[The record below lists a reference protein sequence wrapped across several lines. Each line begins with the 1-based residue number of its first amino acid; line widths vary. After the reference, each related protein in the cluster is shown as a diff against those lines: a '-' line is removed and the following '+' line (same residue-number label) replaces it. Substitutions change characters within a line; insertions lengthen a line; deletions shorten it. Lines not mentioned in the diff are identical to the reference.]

1 MKRILSA
8 LILLAPIGLQAQIL
22 YVNNSNNTYQTVN
35 TANVKQITFDSAQQ
49 LVAVEGSDGTT
60 SQYATANVDSISP
73 CSNGGTALT
82 YSDDRTVV
90 FDAADA
96 ANFTEIVETI
106 ETDELVDEW
115 GDFIENFSTTK
126 IITINFSETGVTCN
140 SNVSDVTYT
149 ITNNTHIVINSTRSK
164 VGYIVRGSCS
174 NGSLKIY
181 STKKFQIMVNNLSLT
196 NPTGPAINIQSGK
209 TVYFTIG
216 TNTTNTLCDGE
227 IYAAP
232 VLATDGTPEDQ
243 KGTLFSEGQIIFNG
257 TGTLNVTSL
266 GGHGICSDDYIRIRS
281 GNINVTAIKDGFNTN
296 DLFRIGRTADA
307 SPVVKVKADGNGVDC
322 GKGNIVIDAGKLG
335 INAGGEALKAEYDG
349 TDTNI
354 TANTIINGGY
364 INARTN
370 DEKSSIFKTS
380 GNLTL
385 NGGNI
390 QGEVKGNGSKIINSK
405 GNITIEGGKITGIV
419 DGTLSSDTTTAGG
432 FKCENDLLINGGE
445 IAIKCAGE
453 GSKGF
458 NCNGSMIVNG
468 GNITILAT
476 AHNFVAAEYDR
487 KTRAIT
493 GNDIT
498 INGGTV
504 FAKSYDHAINGTDI
518 TVNDGV
524 IHAISTGNTAISAT
538 ATTQKGGWL
547 LKQDAQ

>member
-1 MKRILSA
+1 MKRVLST
-8 LILLAPIGLQAQIL
+8 LIVLASIGAQAQVL
-22 YVNNSNNTYQTVN
+22 YVNNSNNTYEAIN

-49 LVAVEGSDGTT
+49 LVAVQGTDGTT

-73 CSNGGTALT
+73 CNNGGTTLT
-82 YSDDRTVV
+82 YSNDRTVV

-164 VGYIVRGSCS
+164 VGYIVRGTCS

-181 STKKFQIMVNNLSLT
+181 SAKKFQIMVNNLSLT

-209 TVYFTIG
+209 TVYFTLG
-216 TNTTNTLCDGE
+216 TNTTNTLCDGAT
-227 IYAAP
+227 YSAP
-232 VLATDGTPEDQ
+232 ATATDGTAEDQ
-243 KGTLFSEGQIIFNG
+243 KGTLFSEGQFIFNG

-281 GNINVTAIKDGFNTN
+281 GNINVTALKDGFNTN
-296 DLFRIGRTADA
+296 DKFQIGRTASA
-307 SPVVKVKADGNGVDC
+307 SPVVKIKADGNGVDC
-322 GKGNIVIDAGKLG
+322 GKGNIIIEAGKIG

-354 TANTIINGGY
+354 TANTIISGGY

-380 GNLTL
+380 GDFTL

-432 FKCENDLLINGGE
+432 FKCDGDLMINDGI
-445 IAIKCAGE
+445 IALNCKGE

-458 NCNGSMIVNG
+458 NCNGNMTING
-468 GNITILAT
+468 GDITILAT
-476 AHNFVAAEYDR
+476 ANNFVAAEYDR

-498 INGGTV
+498 INVGAV
-504 FAKSYDHAINGTDI
+504 FAKSYDHAINGTGI
-518 TVNDGV
+518 TLNDGAV
-524 IHAISTGNTAISAT
+524 HTISSDTTAINVT
-538 ATTQKGGWL
+538 ATQTGGWL
-547 LKQDAQ
+547 LTQDAQ